1 MLRNCLF
8 FKKSYTRNG
17 LFKGRKNFLV
27 VTASSYVKLQQAY
40 ISETVK
46 IGNWEIIG
54 YKGPGTNTKG
64 ASDAVGGTSENNNFN
79 YGDGG
84 SYTDNSAALDANGQT
99 GFWAHNKINLNDCT
113 GSATAPTSGWHWTVT
128 VKAGGGD
135 SEGDAQ
141 FVANTDCAE
150 LTSNFKMIGK

>member
-1 MLRNCLF
+1 MRNKCSVAVF
-8 FKKSYTRNG
+8 F
-17 LFKGRKNFLV
+17 
-27 VTASSYVKLQQAY
+27 ASSYVKLQQAY

-64 ASDAVGGTSENNNFN
+64 ASDAVGGTSSNNNFN

-84 SYTDNSAALDANGQT
+84 TYVKNSAALDDDGQV
-99 GFWAHNKINLNDCT
+99 GFMALNRINLNDCS
-113 GSATAPTSGWHWTVT
+113 GSTTAPTATTANWKVT
-128 VKAGGGD
+128 VKAGGGS

-141 FVANTDCAE
+141 FVAETKCPE
-150 LTSNFKMIGK
+150 LTSNFTMIGK